1 MAKRFWALAVLTVF
15 LLAAGTVRAQSV
27 DDKIK
32 SLEQEL
38 SQLKDQQIEMK
49 KEATAAAA
57 ALPTFSYRPGNG
69 LNIEA
74 ADKSWG
80 FRATIESH
88 FRMYFNEGQD
98 QYERTNGEIE
108 ARRFR
113 PGFFY
118 CIDNCLWE
126 IESTWDLDGFG
137 GNSLFQRAVVHF
149 HAENLNPFLPT
160 IDFGADVST
169 SAGGTIR
176 QGSSATGAQADYD
189 LMSRNNGFNTGSSGF
204 GIVFNWD
211 DRSLN
216 AIGIPGRIS
225 RFQLAYAVPGKGSDN
240 TFMYTDRRDLVAF
253 LGIDPLANVKNKWLS
268 GIKFEMGWWYCAV
281 DQRQNGATGPV
292 QNSCN
297 RSRVRENENGANSQ
311 TTIYD
316 TGTLVGAGRQNYV
329 NLGFQYTVGP
339 YRWRSIVGN
348 MNYSGGNFSPC
359 CSQALKGDP
368 SANVFLIAHDL
379 FLWSPKGWLT
389 GTAQTPG
396 SVLVGTHFE
405 RDNFNCNN
413 CPNINGGQYH
423 RERVLLREWDL
434 WYFIAPA
441 MSVGVNWIWYDAS
454 NLRNGQGQAQDEI
467 FNKANARQGAGGNWV
482 NVILN
487 WRYTF

>member
-1 MAKRFWALAVLTVF
+1 MKTRFVKLALLS
-15 LLAAGTVRAQSV
+15 AALFAAAPAFAQSV

-88 FRMYFNEGQD
+88 FRMYFNQGQD

-137 GNSLFQRAVVHF
+137 GNSLFQRAAVHF

-176 QGSSATGAQADYD
+176 QGSSAIGTQADYD
-189 LMSRNNGFNTGSSGF
+189 LMSRNNGFNTGSSGQ

-211 DRSLN
+211 DRPLT

-240 TFMYTDRRDLVAF
+240 TFMYTDRKDLVAF

-281 DQRQNGATGPV
+281 DQRQNGTNAV

-316 TGTLVGAGRQNYV
+316 TGTLVGAGRQKYV

-348 MNYSGGNFSPC
+348 MNYSGGNFTPC

-396 SVLVGTHFE
+396 SILVGTHFE

>member
-1 MAKRFWALAVLTVF
+1 MAKRFWALTVLTVF
-15 LLAAGTVRAQSV
+15 LLAAGTARAQSV

-38 SQLKDQQIEMK
+38 SQLKDQQVEMK

-160 IDFGADVST
+160 IDFGNDIST

-176 QGSSATGAQADYD
+176 QGSSATGPQADYD

-216 AIGIPGRIS
+216 GIGIPGRIS

-240 TFMYTDRRDLVAF
+240 TFMFTDRKDLVAF
-253 LGIDPLANVKNKWLS
+253 LGIDPLADVKNKWLS
-268 GIKFEMGWWYCAV
+268 GLKFEMGWWYCAV
-281 DQRQNGATGPV
+281 DARAV
-292 QNSCN
+292 ASNSCN
-297 RSRVRENENGANSQ
+297 MSRVRENENGANSQ
-311 TTIYD
+311 TTIYN

-329 NLGFQYTVGP
+329 NFGFQYTVGP
-339 YRWRSIVGN
+339 YRLRAIAGN
-348 MNYSGGNFSPC
+348 MRFNGGNNSPC
-359 CSQALKGDP
+359 CNQAFKGDP
-368 SANVFLIAHDL
+368 QANVFLIAHDI
-379 FLWSPKGWLT
+379 FVWSPKGFLT
-389 GTAQTPG
+389 GSSNTPG
-396 SVLVGTHFE
+396 SILFGTHFE
-405 RDNFNCNN
+405 RDNFKCDN
-413 CPNINGGQYH
+413 CPATINNGQFH

-441 MSVGVNWIWYDAS
+441 MSVGTNILWYDAS
-454 NLRNGQGQAQDEI
+454 NLTAGPGATAQNQI
-467 FNKANARQGAGGNWV
+467 FTKANGRRGDGGDWV
-482 NVILN
+482 NVILA
-487 WRYTF
+487 WRYAF